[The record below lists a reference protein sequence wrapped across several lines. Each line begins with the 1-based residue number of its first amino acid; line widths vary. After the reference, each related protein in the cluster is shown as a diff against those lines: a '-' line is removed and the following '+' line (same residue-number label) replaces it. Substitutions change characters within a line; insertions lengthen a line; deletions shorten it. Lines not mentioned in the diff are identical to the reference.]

1 MKFRASNQK
10 MSAKR
15 NDNEEISDYE
25 KLRLKNI
32 EEKNGR
38 KTCALEKEAV
48 YKMPSKS
55 KLKDIDIFSQ
65 QDLTKTGRVSNKS
78 TP

>member
-15 NDNEEISDYE
+15 NYNEEISDYE

-38 KTCALEKEAV
+38 KTCEAV

>member
-1 MKFRASNQK
+1 
-10 MSAKR
+10 MSSKG
-15 NDNEEISDYE
+15 NVNEEISDYE

-38 KTCALEKEAV
+38 KTWALKNKAAC
-48 YKMPSKS
+48 KIPSKS
-55 KLKDIDIFSQ
+55 KLQDIDIFSQ
-65 QDLTKTGRVSNKS
+65 QDLPKTGRVSNKS

>member
-1 MKFRASNQK
+1 
-10 MSAKR
+10 MSAKG
-15 NDNEEISDYE
+15 NDNDEISDYE

-38 KTCALEKEAV
+38 KKTWALENQGA

-55 KLKDIDIFSQ
+55 KLQDIDIFSQ

>member
-1 MKFRASNQK
+1 
-10 MSAKR
+10 MSSKG
-15 NDNEEISDYE
+15 NVNEEISDYE

-38 KTCALEKEAV
+38 KTWALENEAA

-55 KLKDIDIFSQ
+55 KLQDIDIFSQ

>member
-1 MKFRASNQK
+1 
-10 MSAKR
+10 MSAKG
-15 NDNEEISDYE
+15 NVKEEISDYE

-32 EEKNGR
+32 EEKNRR
-38 KTCALEKEAV
+38 KTWALENEAA

-55 KLKDIDIFSQ
+55 KLQEIDIFSQ
-65 QDLTKTGRVSNKS
+65 QDSTKTGRVSNKY

>member
-1 MKFRASNQK
+1 
-10 MSAKR
+10 MSTKGKE
-15 NDNEEISDYE
+15 NEEVSDYE

-38 KTCALEKEAV
+38 KTWALENEA

-55 KLKDIDIFSQ
+55 KLQDIDIFSQ
-65 QDLTKTGRVSNKS
+65 QDLTKTGRASNKS

>member
-1 MKFRASNQK
+1 
-10 MSAKR
+10 MSAKG
-15 NDNEEISDYE
+15 NINEEISDYE

-38 KTCALEKEAV
+38 KTWALENEAA
-48 YKMPSKS
+48 YKMPSK
-55 KLKDIDIFSQ
+55 LRDIDIFSQ
-65 QDLTKTGRVSNKS
+65 HDLTKTGRISNKS